1 LGQQGARR
9 RGSPALHA
17 QMALCGRAYDPE
29 QPYLLPH
36 SWGPTP
42 ISTITV
48 HPPPLLLALMRTPED
63 LRNRELAER
72 RKRLGLPEPKVAV
85 TIAGPRQGKPP
96 APDEGD
102 DGNGG
107 WISAYEEI
115 LRAVMRDLRVYNTAR
130 RLHGGGAWL
139 PTRPHAPPP
148 PPCPHALLY
157 PPPSRF
163 YCANM
168 CGAGKALRLHEPFSA
183 SVPLWVP

>member
-1 LGQQGARR
+1 MHPCHSTHLVCIFVLCCAVSCAPWGRCR
-9 RGSPALHA
+9 LH
-17 QMALCGRAYDPE
+17 C
-29 QPYLLPH
+29 
-36 SWGPTP
+36 
-42 ISTITV
+42 ST
-48 HPPPLLLALMRTPED
+48 ED

-130 RLHGGGAWL
+130 RLHGGGTYLWL
-139 PTRPHAPPP
+139 GLFAP
-148 PPCPHALLY
+148 L
-157 PPPSRF
+157 
-163 YCANM
+163 
-168 CGAGKALRLHEPFSA
+168 GAMAR
-183 SVPLWVP
+183 